1 MQTHFAVPTAK
12 RSPIGADLKNEP
24 STWQQW
30 LHQPQRLWLHKA
42 LFQIHFWTG
51 VVAGLYLALM
61 SVTGSIIVY
70 RNELSRWS
78 SIQWLVDLHTNLL
91 LGSTGRMVNGIGGV
105 CLTLLCVTGIVIWWP
120 GMKNWQRSLTVS
132 RGAHFPR
139 MNWDLHSALGFWCFA
154 FVLVWGISGIY
165 FSFPRWF
172 DALDTLDPTDRFKDQ
187 GLYLLSQLHFG
198 RFGWFTKAV
207 WAVVGL
213 APAVLA
219 FTGTFICCR
228 RVIYKKPSNPYR

>member
-1 MQTHFAVPTAK
+1 MQTHFAVPAAR
-12 RSPIGADLKNEP
+12 RSPVGADLTNEP

-30 LHQPQRLWLHKA
+30 LQHPQRLWLRRS

-70 RNELSRWS
+70 RNELSRWT
-78 SIQWLVDLHTNLL
+78 SIQWLVDLHANLL
-91 LGSTGRMVNGIGGV
+91 LGSTGRMVNGIGGL

-120 GMKNWQRSLTVS
+120 GMKNWRRSLTVS
-132 RGAHFPR
+132 RGAHFAR

-154 FVLVWGISGIY
+154 FVVVWGISGIY

-172 DALDTLDPTDRFKDQ
+172 DALDILDPADRVKDQ
-187 GLYLLSQLHFG
+187 GLFWLSQLHFG
-198 RFGWFTKAV
+198 RFGWFTEAI
-207 WAVVGL
+207 WAVLGL
-213 APAVLA
+213 VPALMA

-228 RVIYKKPSNPYR
+228 RVIYKKPSNPHR

>member
-1 MQTHFAVPTAK
+1 MQTQLAV
-12 RSPIGADLKNEP
+12 RPIGADLTEEP
-24 STWQQW
+24 SVWQQW
-30 LHQPQRLWLHKA
+30 LQQPQRLWLHKA
-42 LFQIHFWTG
+42 LFQIHFWIG
-51 VVAGLYLALM
+51 AVAGMYLALM

-70 RNELSRWS
+70 RNELSRWTAV
-78 SIQWLVDLHTNLL
+78 QWLVDLHTNLL
-91 LGSTGRMVNGIGGV
+91 LGSTGRLVNGIGGL
-105 CLTLLCVTGIVIWWP
+105 CLTLLCLTGIIIWWP
-120 GMKNWQRSLTVS
+120 GMRNWRRSLTVS
-132 RGAHFPR
+132 RGAHFAR

-172 DALDTLDPTDRFKDQ
+172 DALDILDPADRFKDQ

-198 RFGWFTKAV
+198 RFGWFTKVV
-207 WAVVGL
+207 WAVLGL